1 RYSLWHFFREIPPGW
16 TFIGLRHKKKEHLG
30 WVGVNWTDRRPKV
43 GWLQRSLL
51 LGFLC
56 SLRAMSVL
64 VVISMAPALTGQT
77 LLQVPG
83 AEIVSLTTDTSRF
96 SEPSIAV
103 NPIPPHQIVVVFEA
117 NAHAFYSQDAGR
129 SWKAADGIASPSY
142 KHSGD
147 VSVAFDNRGHAYI
160 AYVGFDKLGTFN
172 YWGHNTSRNGLFV
185 QRTVDGGV
193 TWEQPPS
200 IVAEHA
206 NGPGIP
212 LEDKPYIVSDTSNSR
227 FAGNLYLGWTRWTL
241 TDSRILLSR
250 STDGGQ
256 TWSPPVEIDNHPG
269 LPRDDN
275 GENDGFAGVV
285 GPDGSLYAI
294 WSQENGIF
302 LTISRDGGKTFSRA
316 RQILRT
322 APLGF
327 NLQTVDGANGFP
339 QIAIDP
345 RSQRL
350 YVTWSDYRN
359 GDVDVFCSTSTDGGK
374 KWSAPIR
381 VNDDPVHNGADQ
393 FYQWLAVDPVSG
405 AANVIFYDRR
415 SDPENRLQTITLARS
430 TDGGRTFQNYA
441 WTNSSFDA
449 TGVFL
454 GDYTGLAA
462 FGGRVYGAWTET
474 IVPAAKTRNK
484 IGDQDATGAEK
495 EEKPVRPTTV
505 IKVGVADF
513 NVSRVG
519 ELKGAQK

>member
-1 RYSLWHFFREIPPGW
+1 MHPNASRL
-16 TFIGLRHKKKEHLG
+16 L
-30 WVGVNWTDRRPKV
+30 
-43 GWLQRSLL
+43 RSLL
-51 LGFLC
+51 VELRC
-56 SLRAMSVL
+56 SLRAISVL
-64 VVISMAPALTGQT
+64 AVITMAATLSGQT
-77 LLQVPG
+77 LPKAPG
-83 AEIVSLTTDTSRF
+83 AEIVPLTPDTSRF

-103 NPIPPHQIVVVFEA
+103 NPAPPHQIVVVFEA
-117 NAHAFYSQDAGR
+117 NAHAFYSQDEGR
-129 SWKAADGIASPSY
+129 NWKAADGIASPSY

-185 QRTVDGGV
+185 QRSVDGGV
-193 TWEQPPS
+193 TWQQPAS
-200 IVAEHA
+200 AVAEHA

-212 LEDKPYIVSDTSNSR
+212 LEDKPYIVSDTSKSR
-227 FAGNLYLGWTRWTL
+227 FAGTLYLGWTRWSL

-256 TWSPPVEIDNHPG
+256 TWSPPVEIDSHPG

-275 GENDGFAGVV
+275 GENDGFAAVV

-294 WSQENGIF
+294 WSEATGIF
-302 LTISRDGGKTFSRA
+302 LTISRDGGKTFSHA
-316 RQILRT
+316 RQIVQT
-322 APLGF
+322 APLSF
-327 NLQTVDGANGFP
+327 NLQTVNGANGFP
-339 QIAIDP
+339 QIAIDA

-359 GDVDVFCSTSTDGGK
+359 GDIDVFCSTSTDSGK
-374 KWSAPIR
+374 KWNVPVR

-393 FYQWLAVDPVSG
+393 FYQWLAVDPISG

-441 WTNSSFDA
+441 WTNNPFDA

-454 GDYTGLAA
+454 GDYTGIAA

-474 IVPAAKTRNK
+474 IVPAAKAPNK
-484 IGDQDATGAEK
+484 TGGQDANGPEK
-495 EEKPVRPTTV
+495 EEKPARPTTV

-513 NVSRVG
+513 NVSSAG
-519 ELKGAQK
+519 ELKGARAQN